1 MYRSWLGESVPI
13 LICVDKFIFADHLT
27 DVTLIIKDGQ
37 QFKAH
42 WVIMLVTIAM
52 VHTYYMELQDRQAR
66 DFLDFKLGAKSL
78 PPLTLAHP
86 WPPAP
91 FFILLD
97 LVTARLGGTAA
108 RCC

>member
-1 MYRSWLGESVPI
+1 MRGKTI
-13 LICVDKFIFADHLT
+13 IFSEDLT

-66 DFLDFKLGAKSL
+66 DFLDFKLGAKS
-78 PPLTLAHP
+78 PPPSDSPDIRRDGP
-86 WPPAP
+86 WPSHGPQH
-91 FFILLD
+91 LSSSYS
-97 LVTARLGGTAA
+97 TW
-108 RCC
+108 